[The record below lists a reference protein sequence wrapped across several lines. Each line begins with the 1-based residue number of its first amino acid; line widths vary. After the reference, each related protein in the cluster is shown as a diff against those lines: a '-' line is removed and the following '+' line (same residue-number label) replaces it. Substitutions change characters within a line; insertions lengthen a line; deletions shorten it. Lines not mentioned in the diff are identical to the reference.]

1 MQWGPT
7 VFTPRYF
14 RSRNFYIQSM
24 WGLRSRSRGYV
35 ADLSVSP
42 TCLCCDLRDVTN
54 SEQFGVL
61 APVSSYPSVD
71 QGLVI
76 DATVAPFCFIIPSS
90 FLVSLALGCLG
101 LCLDEHFY
109 FAAQQGSQIPFC
121 SSTSLPTSALLWQ
134 NIIIS
139 ILDKGFPHSPCSFLI
154 PKNCLYGWLIC
165 LDSNLSLSNFVL
177 VIYCCITSDPQVKH
191 LKITNIT
198 SQFLWVGN
206 LGAA

>member
-1 MQWGPT
+1 MRWGPT

-24 WGLRSRSRGYV
+24 WGLRSRSRGLRGRHLFPH
-35 ADLSVSP
+35 LSFV
-42 TCLCCDLRDVTN
+42 VT
-54 SEQFGVL
+54 SEMSLILNFQFGVL

-109 FAAQQGSQIPFC
+109 LAAQQGSQIPFC

-139 ILDKGFPHSPCSFLI
+139 ILDKGFHTVPVLFSFPEL
-154 PKNCLYGWLIC
+154 PLWLAY
-165 LDSNLSLSNFVL
+165 LLGFQSLSF
-177 VIYCCITSDPQVKH
+177 
-191 LKITNIT
+191 
-198 SQFLWVGN
+198 
-206 LGAA
+206 